1 MNSNRLGI
9 ATAHLTDI
17 APSGFGVASELLR
30 PHTPPLFF
38 LTVAAFLGSCRL
50 RNGDGLRLQASV
62 NET

>member
-9 ATAHLTDI
+9 ATAHLTEL
-17 APSGFGVASELLR
+17 APSGFGVSLELLR
-30 PHTPPLFF
+30 AHTPPLFF

-50 RNGDGLRLQASV
+50 RNGGGLRLQASI